1 MKTEEIN
8 KYLIKYDN
16 FIQKEVSKRVKPQH
30 FQVLQFED
38 IVQETRILLFKLI
51 QERFDPSIA
60 TIDVF
65 ITTHTPYSVY
75 KAITYI
81 TRSMYYTG
89 KYEDGEGKRQPRPES
104 KKIDD
109 LALRV
114 DFIDFEP
121 SRYPTDS
128 SKSLS
133 FPVHYILISGTYIP
147 FDILDKTHHEDVKAA
162 YAQIDSEKVLIEN
175 MDAETIKSGVRKRLD
190 ADQKKIFDLLVM
202 EGENPSFT
210 KGARGETK
218 YLAATEIAEKLG
230 YSGEWAVK
238 KVREQIKIIREVTL
252 QVLKELDISFLLP

>member
-30 FQVLQFED
+30 FHVLQFED

-75 KAITYI
+75 KAVTYI
-81 TRSMYYTG
+81 TRNMYYTG
-89 KYEDGEGKRQPRPES
+89 KYEDGEGRKEPRPES

-109 LALRV
+109 LALHV

-133 FPVHYILISGTYIP
+133 FPVHYVLISGTYIP
-147 FDILDKTHHEDVKAA
+147 FDVLDKTYHEAVKAA
-162 YAQIDSEKVLIEN
+162 YAQIDSERVLIEG
-175 MDAETIKSGVRKRLD
+175 MDAETIKRKVRERLD
-190 ADQKKIFDLLVM
+190 ADQRKIFDLLVM
-202 EGENPSFT
+202 KGENPSFT

-218 YLAATEIAEKLG
+218 YLAATEIAERLG
-230 YSGEWAVK
+230 YPGAWAVTK
-238 KVREQIKIIREVTL
+238 QIKIIREITL

>member
-8 KYLIKYDN
+8 KYLIKYDS
-16 FIQKEVSKRVKPQH
+16 FIQNEVKKRVKPKEYQI
-30 FQVLQFED
+30 FQLDD
-38 IVQETRILLFKLI
+38 IIQETRIFLFKLI

-75 KAITYI
+75 KAVTYI
-81 TRSMYYTG
+81 SRNMYYTG
-89 KYEDGEGKRQPRPES
+89 KYEDGEGRQQPRPES

-109 LALRV
+109 LALHV

-133 FPVHYILISGTYIP
+133 FPVHYVLISGAYIP
-147 FDILDKTHHEDVKAA
+147 FDTLDKTYYEAVKAA
-162 YAQIDSEKVLIEN
+162 YAEIDSERVLIED
-175 MDAETIKSGVRKRLD
+175 MDAETIKREVRERLD
-190 ADQKKIFDLLVM
+190 GDQRKIFDFLVTK
-202 EGENPSFT
+202 GENPSFT
-210 KGARGETK
+210 KGARGKTK

-230 YSGEWAVK
+230 YPGAWAVTK
-238 KVREQIKIIREVTL
+238 QIKIIREVTS